1 MIVNL
6 ASVSGSASYDF
17 RIPAEEFDLEM
28 PGVTLRGDVRV
39 TCEVVRH
46 IIETDVRGTVEAD
59 AEIDC
64 TRCLKPV
71 SEKLTFP
78 FEVSFVA
85 PEAFSSQSEVEL
97 KESDL
102 GVDVVD
108 GEQID
113 LKEVAR
119 EQILLNLPE
128 QVVCQVDCKGLC
140 ERCGVNKNT
149 GECRCGEDDIDPRW
163 AALKDIK

>member
-46 IIETDVRGTVEAD
+46 IIETDVHGTVEAD
-59 AEIDC
+59 AEIGC

-140 ERCGVNKNT
+140 ERCGVNK
-149 GECRCGEDDIDPRW
+149 
-163 AALKDIK
+163 